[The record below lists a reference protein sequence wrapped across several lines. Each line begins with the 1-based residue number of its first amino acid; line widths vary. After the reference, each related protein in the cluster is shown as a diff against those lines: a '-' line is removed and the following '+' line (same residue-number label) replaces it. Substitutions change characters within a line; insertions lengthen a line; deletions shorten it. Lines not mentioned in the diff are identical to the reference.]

1 MLLKDCI
8 DVYRAFSKLSN
19 LSLPL
24 KSSWMIA
31 QNLSK
36 LQPIVESFDSTRETY
51 AKKLREEAPKDENG
65 EVQINED
72 MVVAFQESVTEL
84 LAEDQKIR
92 LKKVTLFDA
101 DNLAIEPA
109 VLVAA
114 MDYLILDDNANSG
127 S

>member
-65 EVQINED
+65 EIQIDED
-72 MVVAFQESVTEL
+72 MVVQFQESVTEL